1 MEIEDNSYGNV
12 KLIKSNFDFIMTF
25 NPKYCK
31 GYQGLD
37 LIFENKCLSF
47 NLLPNDYNYELRAKI
62 YYGGLLNSNIGDDIA
77 NKLERKISKFSHLW
91 QKKSLENK
99 KLFEGDSILT
109 SRTINR
115 VVKYISNKIKVASK
129 NGKDFDLPKI
139 INLIIDK
146 LY

>member
-1 MEIEDNSYGNV
+1 MGEFHERQQVSDLV
-12 KLIKSNFDFIMTF
+12 
-25 NPKYCK
+25 
-31 GYQGLD
+31 YQGLD

-47 NLLPNDYNYELRAKI
+47 NLLPNDYNYVLRAKI

-129 NGKDFDLPKI
+129 KWKRF
-139 INLIIDK
+139 
-146 LY
+146 